1 MPAGRKRKYWWK
13 RFKFTLGAGVGPY
26 LLHSLFLFS
35 KNQFINYE
43 RYTQLRDSD
52 RSVILV
58 LWHGQM
64 LAPIYMLRDEGIHT
78 MVGYHRDAEM
88 IARVLKRLGYFMIRG
103 SSRDRGKEALEKGL
117 ALASDS
123 TNTIAITTDGPL
135 GPYRQC
141 KPGAARISQE
151 KQAVVLPLA
160 SNSSRKKIIR
170 NSWDQFY
177 LPLPYGHNIVIFG
190 EPIYPERITGN
201 RKKDTLTATLQ
212 QIESHLHRLQNEADQ
227 YFQQ

>member
-1 MPAGRKRKYWWK
+1 MSAAGKRKYWWK
-13 RFKFTLGAGVGPY
+13 RVKFYLGVWMGPY
-26 LLHSLFLFS
+26 LLRSLFLFS

-43 RYTQLRDSD
+43 RYRQLRDSD

-64 LAPIYMLRDEGIHT
+64 LAPIYMLRDEGIHA

-88 IARVLKRLGYFMIRG
+88 IARLLKRLGYFMIRG
-103 SSRDRGKEALEKGL
+103 SSRGRGKEALETGL
-117 ALASDS
+117 ELAADS
-123 TNTIAITTDGPL
+123 TNTIAITTDGPI
-135 GPYRQC
+135 GPYRKC

-170 NSWDQFY
+170 NSWDRFY
-177 LPLPYGHNIVIFG
+177 LPLPYGHNIVMFG
-190 EPIYPERITGN
+190 EPIYPERISG
-201 RKKDTLTATLQ
+201 KGKAIITATLR
-212 QIESHLHRLQNEADQ
+212 QIEAHLHRLQNEADQ